1 RWPQILASASAIF
14 FGFLLNIEVNPPS
27 YFTAIY
33 YEILLAALAT
43 LTAIATAMFIMP
55 VICHMSH
62 YRKFDVDR
70 FLSRMKQYVLTGIIG
85 IMLTMYL
92 SLGLVLDAKLPIL
105 IAYSLASFPF
115 IFVTFRFFR
124 DTRTLL
130 RHKSYLKFKQDHDLF
145 CAGFCQGRLCSKRR
159 II

>member
-1 RWPQILASASAIF
+1 MSSDSDDDPILRSSSERYDRVGVSFRWPQMLASASAIF

-27 YFTAIY
+27 YFTAID
-33 YEILLAALAT
+33 YEILLAALYS
-43 LTAIATAMFIMP
+43 TAIATAMFIMP

-92 SLGLVLDAKLPIL
+92 SLGLVLDATALHT
-105 IAYSLASFPF
+105 
-115 IFVTFRFFR
+115 V
-124 DTRTLL
+124 
-130 RHKSYLKFKQDHDLF
+130 
-145 CAGFCQGRLCSKRR
+145 
-159 II
+159 